1 MYKGNPKMFS
11 NQMGK
16 KAKSGGSAK
25 VMSTNVKTP
34 VTPPLQSTN
43 KSSRKNSTD
52 YRPQPK

>member
-1 MYKGNPKMFS
+1 MTGKNFGNQKVVKG
-11 NQMGK
+11 
-16 KAKSGGSAK
+16 
-25 VMSTNVKTP
+25 STTRNTP

>member
-1 MYKGNPKMFS
+1 MKNPKMFS
-11 NQMGK
+11 SQMGK
-16 KAKSGGSAK
+16 KAKSSGGAK
-25 VMSTNVKTP
+25 VMSTNQKAP